1 MIVYVDICLFN
12 VFAAQARHEMIKSRL
27 KYHGNNPW
35 YFLWHHGNNSWKL
48 PWKVPWK

>member
-35 YFLWHHGNNSWKL
+35 YFLWHHGSNSWKL
-48 PWKVPWK
+48 PWEVPWK